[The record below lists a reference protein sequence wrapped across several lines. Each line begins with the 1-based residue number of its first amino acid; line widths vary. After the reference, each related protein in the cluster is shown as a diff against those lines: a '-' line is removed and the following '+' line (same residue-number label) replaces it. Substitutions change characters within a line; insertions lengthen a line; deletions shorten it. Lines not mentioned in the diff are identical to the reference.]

1 MDMALSAPTYSTR
14 SISLIMLGAFAGLGL
29 WLLMPFGQGGGS
41 TPGGE
46 SSPSQLPSMI
56 RLEGAVQVQTQGD
69 VVTGLVVPVSVR
81 GDEGIDLSSG
91 RLRAETALAET
102 ALAVVPATF
111 SIEWQSGNGDSVLD
125 PGETALMHVALPN
138 DSSIHPENPLD
149 LVFVPDVGPT
159 LIIKDVLDR
168 ADYYSRQDERNGGL
182 RGSASVARLLT
193 PAVTRPLTAL
203 LS

>member
-1 MDMALSAPTYSTR
+1 MALSAPTYSTR
-14 SISLIMLGAFAGLGL
+14 PISLIMLGAFAGLGL
-29 WLLMPFGQGGGS
+29 WLFMPFGQGGGS

-46 SSPSQLPSMI
+46 SSPSQLPSML

-102 ALAVVPATF
+102 ALAVVPATL

-168 ADYYSRQDERNGGL
+168 AD
-182 RGSASVARLLT
+182 
-193 PAVTRPLTAL
+193 
-203 LS
+203 